1 MIDLVTKSRIIDILS
16 LSKSIPVVQRCI
28 STLESAL
35 TTTYMVGD
43 ISVATKQILGIYSER
58 VLMVKHLKLV
68 EIEGGDAL
76 VNALEKEP
84 GDRVRIIAFR
94 TNKEEFLIFTD
105 PALKRLIGCVSITR
119 HSRGAGLKPSAS

>member
-1 MIDLVTKSRIIDILS
+1 MIIDLVTKSRIIDILS

-28 STLESAL
+28 SALESAL

-43 ISVATKQILGIYSER
+43 ISVATKQILGVYSTR
-58 VLMVKHLKLV
+58 VLMSKQLKLG

-105 PALKRLIGCVSITR
+105 PALKRLIGCVSI
-119 HSRGAGLKPSAS
+119 HGIHEEQG

>member
-1 MIDLVTKSRIIDILS
+1 MIIDLVTKSRIIDILS

-28 STLESAL
+28 RTLESAL

-43 ISVATKQILGIYSER
+43 ISVGTKQILGIYSTR
-58 VLMVKHLKLV
+58 VLMVKQLKLG

-94 TNKEEFLIFTD
+94 TKKEEFLIFTD
-105 PALKRLIGCVSITR
+105 PELKRLIGCVSI
-119 HSRGAGLKPSAS
+119 HGIHEERG

>member
-1 MIDLVTKSRIIDILS
+1 MTIDLVTKSLIIDILS

-28 STLESAL
+28 SALESAL

-43 ISVATKQILGIYSER
+43 ISVATKQILGIYSTR
-58 VLMVKHLKLV
+58 VLMLKHLKLG

-76 VNALEKEP
+76 VNALEKET

-94 TNKEEFLIFTD
+94 TKKEEFLIFTD
-105 PALKRLIGCVSITR
+105 PELKRLIGCVSI
-119 HSRGAGLKPSAS
+119 HGIHEEQG